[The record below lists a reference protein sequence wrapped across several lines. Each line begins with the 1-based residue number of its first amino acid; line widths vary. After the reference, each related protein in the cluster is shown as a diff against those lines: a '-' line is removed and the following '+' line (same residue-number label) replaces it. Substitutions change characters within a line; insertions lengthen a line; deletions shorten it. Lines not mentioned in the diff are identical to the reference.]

1 MRFSHQ
7 TAESPTM
14 RAGAS
19 RPGSTVREATTTR
32 GHKQR
37 GVEARAGEPHQSR
50 HLLLRRG
57 RGWVEPSSRATRQ

>member
-19 RPGSTVREATTTR
+19 RPGSPLLPGGRLRTATGPR
-32 GHKQR
+32 GKER
-37 GVEARAGEPHQSR
+37 NDK
-50 HLLLRRG
+50 
-57 RGWVEPSSRATRQ
+57 